1 VTLPL
6 LFASNA
12 LYSVSILPGWLQG
25 VAKVSP

>member
-1 VTLPL
+1 M